1 LTLPQW
7 QAPHCARLLVLTPV
21 KILRLWLLVLLAVL
35 LPVRGAMAGAMLCS
49 PAGVGT
55 QQELRTLHEHAA
67 DSSAQA
73 GPHAGHHH
81 LQAAHHDEAADPG
94 HDKCNLCSAFCSLTP
109 LLSDM
114 PGVPPPLEVPAESFP
129 DFSAPA
135 PSFLSDGQERPPRS
149 F

>member
-1 LTLPQW
+1 
-7 QAPHCARLLVLTPV
+7 V

-35 LPVRGAMAGAMLCS
+35 LPVRGAMAAAMLCP

-55 QQELRTLHEHAA
+55 QQELRTVHDHAG
-67 DSSAQA
+67 DSHAQ
-73 GPHAGHHH
+73 AGHHH
-81 LQAAHHDEAADPG
+81 EGEAHHDEAADPG

-109 LLSDM
+109 LLSEQ
-114 PGVPPPLEVPAESFP
+114 PGVPPPPDAPAASFP

>member
-1 LTLPQW
+1 LTL
-7 QAPHCARLLVLTPV
+7 V

-55 QQELRTLHEHAA
+55 QQELRTLHEQAA
-67 DSSAQA
+67 DSSL
-73 GPHAGHHH
+73 HAVHHH
-81 LQAAHHDEAADPG
+81 EEAAHHDDAADPG